1 MEINSHGLFSKWFS
15 ESGKLVVKMFQ
26 KIQELID
33 DPEALICILMDE
45 VCVNTYWC
53 LDCLPSYPLLN
64 SSKYYYLL
72 HTLYY
77 RSMYQKILVTLCLC
91 KCQRKEVQKLFV
103 VC

>member
-45 VCVNTYWC
+45 V
-53 LDCLPSYPLLN
+53 
-64 SSKYYYLL
+64 
-72 HTLYY
+72 TL
-77 RSMYQKILVTLCLC
+77 LCLLLMASVYTEFHHVFPC
-91 KCQRKEVQKLFV
+91 L
-103 VC
+103 

>member
-45 VCVNTYWC
+45 VCVTY
-53 LDCLPSYPLLN
+53 L
-64 SSKYYYLL
+64 
-72 HTLYY
+72 
-77 RSMYQKILVTLCLC
+77 ILTGAWIVFPRIRC
-91 KCQRKEVQKLFV
+91 
-103 VC
+103 

>member
-45 VCVNTYWC
+45 VCVTSLIYTGAGIVFPRIRC
-53 LDCLPSYPLLN
+53 S
-64 SSKYYYLL
+64 
-72 HTLYY
+72 TV
-77 RSMYQKILVTLCLC
+77 KILLLTTYFILPINVSKDTSDTM
-91 KCQRKEVQKLFV
+91 FM
-103 VC
+103 